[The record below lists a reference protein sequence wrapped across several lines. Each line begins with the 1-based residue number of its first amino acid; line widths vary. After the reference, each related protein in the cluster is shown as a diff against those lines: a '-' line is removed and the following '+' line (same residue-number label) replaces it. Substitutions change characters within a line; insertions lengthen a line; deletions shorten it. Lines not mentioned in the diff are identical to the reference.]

1 MDIDFGQILPNPT
14 GENWSSGRKFMAG
27 DTCYDE
33 YGSEWLSLDDDNTGH
48 ALPGYYT
55 DGMPK
60 ESDWWHCLVNMKKVS
75 DAASHANTQG
85 DYAKLQG
92 DRSKSY
98 LDMLDEEISEDAK
111 AGIATLLFTPHVE
124 GSTLVFPSSS
134 AARISQSTLIL
145 TE

>member
-14 GENWSSGRKFMAG
+14 GENWTSDRKFMAG
-27 DTCYDE
+27 ETCY
-33 YGSEWLSLDDDNTGH
+33 
-48 ALPGYYT
+48 
-55 DGMPK
+55 
-60 ESDWWHCLVNMKKVS
+60 WWHCLVNMKKVS